1 MRTIERWLGLA
12 AMLLMAYPGP
22 AEAQGTTA
30 FDGSYLGVAATNL
43 GGMGERGSTRGC
55 QTFAK
60 PAPLTIA
67 NGHAQAPWASDTLD
81 GQVNPDGSIRM
92 KAQRFAGT
100 FDGRIANQTI
110 TGRYQGGC
118 NYDLTW
124 RKRPG

>member
-1 MRTIERWLGLA
+1 MRAIEKWLGVVAMVLMTHPGLA
-12 AMLLMAYPGP
+12 K
-22 AEAQGTTA
+22 AQGANA
-30 FDGSYLGVAATNL
+30 FDGTYLGVSATNL
-43 GGMGERGSTRGC
+43 GGMQAGSTSRC

-81 GQVNPDGSIRM
+81 GQVNPDGGIRM
-92 KAQRFAGT
+92 KAQRFAGI

-110 TGRYQGGC
+110 TGRYQGAC

-124 RKRPG
+124 QKRPG